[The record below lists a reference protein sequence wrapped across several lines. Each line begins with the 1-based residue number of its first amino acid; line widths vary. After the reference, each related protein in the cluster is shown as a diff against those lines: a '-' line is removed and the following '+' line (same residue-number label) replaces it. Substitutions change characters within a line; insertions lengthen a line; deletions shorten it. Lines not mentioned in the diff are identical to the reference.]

1 MVIDILFALVFGY
14 GFYTGFSK
22 GILETVFKVFGYLI
36 GAVAAIKFALP
47 TQRFLEDVFNTEN
60 PTMYLLGLV
69 LSFLLTIL
77 LVRLVANGF
86 ESVLERANINVIN
99 QIFGGLLVAG
109 FMVLVYSLLLYFAQ
123 ASNLISS
130 KAEKESF
137 TYEYLEE
144 FPDKTWAFLGN
155 MKDPLLEF
163 WEGSVDFL
171 DKVEDLSEK
180 KKPKEE
186 HVFENEE
193 KKIE

>member
-47 TQRFLEDVFNTEN
+47 TQRFLEDAFNTEN

-69 LSFLLTIL
+69 LSFLLTIV
-77 LVRLVANGF
+77 LVRLVAKGF

-186 HVFENEE
+186 NVFENEE